1 MKLKDI
7 FLSANANLFR
17 NKVRT
22 ILTIIA
28 VIVGAFTINITVALN
43 AGVNQYINAQL
54 SAVGAENVL
63 IVVPKQDDSAQ
74 DTGPKKYDPSTASQ
88 SGGIGGVSGM
98 VSSIGSGGALSLADK
113 EKVGKIAGVETV
125 QANRMPSID
134 YVEYNS
140 GTKYQISAYGSVN
153 GIKRDILAGSDFTD
167 AQTKE
172 DSPDNCIEI
181 ALELVEPLGLG
192 HIDEHNLKESAGEAV
207 GKTVTLQVTN
217 SATNT
222 TKLFTA
228 TVNAV
233 LNTSIING
241 GMSTLNPG
249 LANRIIDYQQEGLPD
264 TMKDQYPMLFVS
276 TPSDYTVDQVNEV
289 KQRLDNAGYTSNTFS
304 EQLGVVKNVIDA
316 LTWVLIAF
324 AAIALIAATF
334 GIVNTLFM
342 SVSERTREIGL
353 MKAFGMSRARIFLL
367 FSAEAILIG
376 FWGSLIAIALSIGAS
391 SIINAVAVN
400 TFLQGLTGLTLLQYP
415 WQNVAIVTAVLMLIG
430 FLAGSLPARR
440 AANQNPID
448 ALRYE

>member
-1 MKLKDI
+1 
-7 FLSANANLFR
+7 
-17 NKVRT
+17 
-22 ILTIIA
+22 
-28 VIVGAFTINITVALN
+28 
-43 AGVNQYINAQL
+43 
-54 SAVGAENVL
+54 
-63 IVVPKQDDSAQ
+63 
-74 DTGPKKYDPSTASQ
+74 
-88 SGGIGGVSGM
+88 
-98 VSSIGSGGALSLADK
+98 
-113 EKVGKIAGVETV
+113 
-125 QANRMPSID
+125 
-134 YVEYNS
+134 VEYNS

-172 DSPDNCIEI
+172 DSPDNCLEI

-249 LANRIIDYQQEGLPD
+249 LANRIIDYRQEGLPD
-264 TMKDQYPMLFVS
+264 TMKDKYPMLFVS
-276 TPSDYTVDQVNEV
+276 TPSDYTDSQVNEV
-289 KQRLDNAGYTSNTFS
+289 KQRLDNAGYTSTTFS

-334 GIVNTLFM
+334 GIANTLFM
-342 SVSERTREIGL
+342 SVSDRTREIGL

-367 FSAEAILIG
+367 FSSEAILIG
-376 FWGSLIAIALSIGAS
+376 FWGSLIAIGLSIGAS
-391 SIINAVAVN
+391 SIINAIAVN